1 MAQQQEDD
9 NGTTIGGRQWHNNRR
24 TNMVIMAGG
33 KSIVAMSG
41 ERLGRLILT
50 NRKAVLIVILRSL
63 KGDVRI
69 YRTASKKPRILKFK

>member
-1 MAQQQEDD
+1 
-9 NGTTIGGRQWHNNRR
+9 
-24 TNMVIMAGG
+24 MVIMAGG

-50 NRKAVLIVILRSL
+50 NRKAALIVILRSL

>member
-1 MAQQQEDD
+1 M
-9 NGTTIGGRQWHNNRR
+9 TGGGQWHNDKRA
-24 TNMVIMAGG
+24 NMVIMAGG

-69 YRTASKKPRILKFK
+69 NRTAGKKNKNTEIQIKCIRNITLT

>member
-1 MAQQQEDD
+1 
-9 NGTTIGGRQWHNNRR
+9 
-24 TNMVIMAGG
+24 MVIMAGG

-69 YRTASKKPRILKFK
+69 YRTAGKKPRILKFK